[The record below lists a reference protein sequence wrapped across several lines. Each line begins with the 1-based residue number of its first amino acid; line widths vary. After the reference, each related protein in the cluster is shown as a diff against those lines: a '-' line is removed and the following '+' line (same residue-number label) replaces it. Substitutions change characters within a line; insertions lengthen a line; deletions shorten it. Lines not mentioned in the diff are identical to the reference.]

1 MGGTGILHRDA
12 LIIAMVVLAAFI
24 GCAEGGTINIVGVQ
38 GTWEVS
44 GIACTDCEG
53 RKPVEVG
60 TILELGEA
68 SIRNPLYGDCK
79 ARPGYSLINQVS
91 SKDLLSKSGIAW
103 PVGIQQISKK
113 QTTVLYG
120 FVTCD
125 GINYM
130 QVLFFSPH
138 NAAYF
143 YEGGL
148 VFLLSRRGK

>member
-1 MGGTGILHRDA
+1 MGGTRILHRHV
-12 LIIAMVVLAAFI
+12 LKIAMVVLAGFI
-24 GCAEGGTINIVGVQ
+24 GCAERGTINIVGVQ

-44 GIACTDCEG
+44 GIACADCEG

-60 TILELGEA
+60 TILELGA
-68 SIRNPLYGDCK
+68 AGIRNPLYGDCE
-79 ARPGYSLINQVS
+79 ARPGYSLLNQVS
-91 SKDLLSKSGIAW
+91 SKDLLSRSGIAW
-103 PVGIQQISKK
+103 PVRIQQISKK
-113 QTTVLYG
+113 QTTLLYG

-130 QVLFFSPH
+130 QMLFFSPH
-138 NAAYF
+138 SAAYF